1 MEYAIIFLNIMKDSL
16 MSNHKEML
24 ISLPD
29 RIRIERKRM
38 GLLQGEFAK
47 LGGVSITSQ
56 SLYETGKN
64 WPTMEYLENLR
75 MNGVDVRFIASGQIT
90 VNTTV
95 DWLILKNAYLMVQHS
110 FVDRGDVEY
119 SPEQLF
125 DAFKTVAEAAL
136 GVTRPDLVRE
146 KVSNKGLVNEHS
158 G

>member
-1 MEYAIIFLNIMKDSL
+1 
-16 MSNHKEML
+16 MSNQEEMSL
-24 ISLPD
+24 SLPD

-56 SLYETGKN
+56 SFYETGKT

-75 MNGVDVRFIASGQIT
+75 ANGVDVRFIASGLRA

-136 GVTRPDLVRE
+136 GIARPDLIAD
-146 KVSNKGLVNEHS
+146 KVSKKGLVNENEHS